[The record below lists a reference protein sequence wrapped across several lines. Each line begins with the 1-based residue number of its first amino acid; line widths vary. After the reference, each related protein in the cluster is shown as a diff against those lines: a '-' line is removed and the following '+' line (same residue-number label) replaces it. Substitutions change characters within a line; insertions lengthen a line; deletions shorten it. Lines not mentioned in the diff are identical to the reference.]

1 MHPRSGRRPCLCA
14 GLMPCAFTINVC
26 SACPGPAD
34 HSPRPLLASSLACN
48 NGTHLRVCCS
58 RARRSRTHAGHLPCV
73 PIVPSRAFDELH
85 SAIVVTLVVVLLH
98 TRARAR
104 PSWMNI
110 EWVVPTA
117 REGESGSGRLA

>member
-34 HSPRPLLASSLACN
+34 HSPRPFLASSLACN
-48 NGTHLRVCCS
+48 NGTHLR
-58 RARRSRTHAGHLPCV
+58 G
-73 PIVPSRAFDELH
+73 
-85 SAIVVTLVVVLLH
+85 
-98 TRARAR
+98 
-104 PSWMNI
+104 
-110 EWVVPTA
+110 VVPTA